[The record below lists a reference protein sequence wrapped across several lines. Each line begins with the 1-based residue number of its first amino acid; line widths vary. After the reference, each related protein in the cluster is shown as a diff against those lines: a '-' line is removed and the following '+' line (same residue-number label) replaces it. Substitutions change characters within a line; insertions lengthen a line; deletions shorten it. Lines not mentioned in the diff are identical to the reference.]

1 MDKRLAS
8 ILINNYNYGRFLRD
22 AIDSALKQTYPHTE
36 VIVVD
41 DGSTD
46 DSRKIIANYGDRIVP
61 VLKENGG
68 QASAFNAGFAASRG
82 EIICFL
88 DSDDIFLPEKVAEVM
103 SVFERHRD
111 IGCCFH
117 PLRLIE
123 NDTAT
128 VLQASGEG
136 RSHKW
141 DLRPHIKKG
150 KLPNELGFTAPATS
164 GLCFRRSLLQQIL
177 PMPEASSVSISDNYV
192 KFMSYAL
199 SRGFFLNRELALQR
213 IHANNTY
220 AFRDDN
226 QQLTARIRVLT
237 AYWMRIK
244 LPSSAR
250 FTNKV
255 LAAGIGGYWRTG
267 GVQPEYKGV
276 VKSYLSSVS
285 VLERL
290 EIVARALYHRLKA

>member
-1 MDKRLAS
+1 VDKRLAS
-8 ILINNYNYGRFLRD
+8 IVINNYNYGRFLRD

-46 DSRKIIANYGDRIVP
+46 DSQKIIAGYADRIVP

-82 EIICFL
+82 EIVCFL
-88 DSDDIFLPEKVAEVM
+88 DSDDIYLPDKVAEVM

-117 PLRLIE
+117 PLRLVD
-123 NDTAT
+123 NDTGAL
-128 VLQASGEG
+128 LQASDEG
-136 RSHKW
+136 PSGKW
-141 DLRPHIKKG
+141 DLRSHMKRG
-150 KLPNELGFTAPATS
+150 KLPELGFTAPATS
-164 GLCFRRSLLQQIL
+164 GLCFTRSLLHQIL
-177 PMPEASSVSISDNYV
+177 PMPEAITITSDNYL
-192 KFMSYAL
+192 KFMAYALSPGFFLAKELAIQRIHGNNSYAL
-199 SRGFFLNRELALQR
+199 
-213 IHANNTY
+213 
-220 AFRDDN
+220 RDDK
-226 QQLTARIRVLT
+226 QYLRARIRVLT

-244 LPSSAR
+244 LPSSVR
-250 FTNKV
+250 FSNKL

-267 GVQPEYKGV
+267 GIEPEYKSV
-276 VKSYLSSVS
+276 VKSYLGSVS

-290 EIVARALYHRLKA
+290 EIVSRALYHRLKP

>member
-1 MDKRLAS
+1 MDERLAS
-8 ILINNYNYGRFLRD
+8 IVINNYNYGRFLTD
-22 AIDSALKQTYPHTE
+22 TIDSALEQTYPHTE

-46 DSRKIIANYGDRIVP
+46 DSRKLIAGYGNRIIP

-103 SVFERHRD
+103 GAFERHRD

-117 PLRLIE
+117 PLRLVD
-123 NDTAT
+123 NDTGT
-128 VLQASGEG
+128 LLQVSDESPS
-136 RSHKW
+136 REW
-141 DLRPHIKKG
+141 DLRSHMKKG
-150 KLPNELGFTAPATS
+150 KLPELGFTAPATS
-164 GLCFRRSLLQQIL
+164 GLCFTRSHLQQIL

-192 KFMSYAL
+192 KFVSYTL
-199 SRGFFLNRELALQR
+199 SKGFFLNKDLALQR
-213 IHANNTY
+213 IHANNRY
-220 AFRDDN
+220 ALRDDN
-226 QQLTARIRVLT
+226 QRLAARIRVLT

-244 LPSSAR
+244 VPSSVR

-267 GVQPEYKGV
+267 GVEPDYKGV
-276 VKSYLSSVS
+276 VKSYLSSVT

-290 EIVARALYHRLKA
+290 EIVSRALYHRLTP